1 MNHERPRLRGSGQA
15 GPSGNAV
22 ERIERFTEVPMLV
35 LAIAYVPAFI
45 VEYLPDVPPEIRQ
58 DADIVQ
64 WTIVADP

>member
-1 MNHERPRLRGSGQA
+1 
-15 GPSGNAV
+15 
-22 ERIERFTEVPMLV
+22 ML
-35 LAIAYVPAFI
+35 VPAFI